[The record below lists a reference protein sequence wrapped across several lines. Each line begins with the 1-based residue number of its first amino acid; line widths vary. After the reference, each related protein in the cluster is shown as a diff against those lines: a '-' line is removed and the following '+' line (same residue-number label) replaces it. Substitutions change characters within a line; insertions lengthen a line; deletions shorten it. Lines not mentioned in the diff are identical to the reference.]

1 MREGLGAVSAN
12 NRDAEGDIVQ
22 ASRWAA
28 RWRELEL
35 EALDVA
41 RAMTDPA
48 AKRYMLFISESY
60 RLLAERAESRRDRL
74 TALVKA
80 SLSSANEGLGD
91 VADGPDTA
99 Q

>member
-1 MREGLGAVSAN
+1 
-12 NRDAEGDIVQ
+12 
-22 ASRWAA
+22 
-28 RWRELEL
+28 
-35 EALDVA
+35 
-41 RAMTDPA
+41 
-48 AKRYMLFISESY
+48 MLFISESY